1 MDSAGGCHTCTTFVL
16 QVWHPRIA
24 GIPEMHF
31 SPKTRVTQIRCATKA
46 KLRQTTS
53 FSHQGESEEKAGSVA
68 CEPTWKKSEPT
79 SKKIRACLVGLSG
92 AGDASQIPGMWA
104 QMAARTRAKGWA
116 MLHRFPECGI
126 KPRKVEGSL
135 IHRGG
140 GLGRYKG
147 VTKHA
152 TPPPYCPARC

>member
-1 MDSAGGCHTCTTFVL
+1 M
-16 QVWHPRIA
+16 
-24 GIPEMHF
+24 
-31 SPKTRVTQIRCATKA
+31 
-46 KLRQTTS
+46 
-53 FSHQGESEEKAGSVA
+53 
-68 CEPTWKKSEPT
+68 
-79 SKKIRACLVGLSG
+79 GLSG

-135 IHRGG
+135 IHKGG
-140 GLGRYKG
+140 GCLGRYKG

-152 TPPPYCPARC
+152 TPPPLLPSAMLSECAGFVRNPVLLLCNPAIVEREKIRELWKYGKVWF